1 MTSRDLLQR
10 RSTNSR
16 GETVWQ
22 DTQLVRAC
30 KHGGVCVVDGVERLS
45 EGLLSSLQ
53 RLCVDRELSLYD
65 GGLLLHPARFD
76 AACWAP

>member
-1 MTSRDLLQR
+1 MACDFAVGAATFARLL
-10 RSTNSR
+10 
-16 GETVWQ
+16 
-22 DTQLVRAC
+22 
-30 KHGGVCVVDGVERLS
+30 HGGVCVVDGVERLS